1 MINKGG
7 INMHNEKINE
17 LFIKKLNELEEE
29 EIKSAIEKLKGC
41 NVLKCEI
48 KLVNEKLYSLIENCI
63 GTKNIVITVNING
76 EDDIKANY
84 YYKGKK
90 IKAITDNEEVAGAKI
105 SMYDLLTLAKY
116 QDSNIVKLPSI
127 IYHCRFHKCKSCDKD
142 DLDEL
147 NSIMACEHSCLDC
160 DYYEENEIGLE

>member
-1 MINKGG
+1 MSLYKK
-7 INMHNEKINE
+7 MNE
-17 LFIKKLNELEEE
+17 LFVKKLNELEKEE
-29 EIKSAIEKLKGC
+29 VENAIKNLKGL

-48 KLVNEKLYSLIENCI
+48 KLVNEKLYDLIENCI
-63 GTKNIVITVNING
+63 QTKDIVVTVDING
-76 EDDIKANY
+76 EDDISANY

-90 IKAITDNEEVAGAKI
+90 IKAITEDKKCSEKKI

-116 QDSNIVKLPSI
+116 QDNNLVKLPSTL
-127 IYHCRFHKCKSCDKD
+127 YGCTLHKCKSCDKD

-160 DYYEENEIGLE
+160 DYYDEYEINLK

>member
-1 MINKGG
+1 MY
-7 INMHNEKINE
+7 NEKINE
-17 LFIKKLNELEEE
+17 LFVKKLNELEQKEVE
-29 EIKSAIEKLKGC
+29 NAIKNLKGL

-48 KLVNEKLYSLIENCI
+48 KLVNEKLYELIENCI
-63 GTKNIVITVNING
+63 QTKDIVITVDING
-76 EDDIKANY
+76 EDDISANY

-90 IKAITDNEEVAGAKI
+90 IKAITEDKEFAGKKI

-116 QDSNIVKLPSI
+116 QDNNIVKLPCTL
-127 IYHCRFHKCKSCDKD
+127 YGCTLHKCKSCDYT

-147 NSIMACEHSCLDC
+147 HSIMACEHSCLDC

>member
-1 MINKGG
+1 MY
-7 INMHNEKINE
+7 NEKINE
-17 LFIKKLNELEEE
+17 LFIKKLNELEQEE
-29 EIKSAIEKLKGC
+29 VENAIKNLKGL

-48 KLVNEKLYSLIENCI
+48 KLVNEKLYDLIENCI
-63 GTKNIVITVNING
+63 GTKDIVVTVDING
-76 EDDIKANY
+76 EDDISANY

-90 IKAITDNEEVAGAKI
+90 IKAVTEDKKFSGAKI

-116 QDSNIVKLPSI
+116 QDNNIVKLPSI
-127 IYHCRFHKCKSCDKD
+127 LYECTLHQCKSCDKD

-160 DYYEENEIGLE
+160 DYYDEYEINLK

>member
-1 MINKGG
+1 MY
-7 INMHNEKINE
+7 NEKINE

-48 KLVNEKLYSLIENCI
+48 KLVNEKLYSLIENSI
-63 GTKNIVITVNING
+63 GTKDIVITVDIKG

-90 IKAITDNEEVAGAKI
+90 IKAITEDKKISGTKI

-116 QDSNIVKLPSI
+116 QDSNIVKLPCTV
-127 IYHCRFHKCKSCDKD
+127 YECGLHQCKSCNEA

-147 NSIMACEHSCLDC
+147 HSIMSCETSCYDC
-160 DYYEENEIGLE
+160 DFYEENEIGMK

>member
-1 MINKGG
+1 MSLYKK
-7 INMHNEKINE
+7 MNE
-17 LFIKKLNELEEE
+17 LFVKKLNELEKEE
-29 EIKSAIEKLKGC
+29 VENAIKNLKGL

-48 KLVNEKLYSLIENCI
+48 KLVNEKLYDLIENCI
-63 GTKNIVITVNING
+63 QTKDIVVTVDING
-76 EDDIKANY
+76 EDDISANY

-90 IKAITDNEEVAGAKI
+90 IKAITEDKEFAGRKI

-116 QDSNIVKLPSI
+116 QDNNLVKLPSTL
-127 IYHCRFHKCKSCDKD
+127 YGCTLHQCKSCDSL

-160 DYYEENEIGLE
+160 DYYEENEIGTK

>member
-1 MINKGG
+1 MY
-7 INMHNEKINE
+7 NEKINE
-17 LFIKKLNELEEE
+17 LFVKKLNELMLDEVENA
-29 EIKSAIEKLKGC
+29 IKNLKGL

-48 KLVNEKLYSLIENCI
+48 KLVNEKLYDLIENCI
-63 GTKNIVITVNING
+63 QTKDIVVTVDING
-76 EDDIKANY
+76 EDDISANY

-90 IKAITDNEEVAGAKI
+90 IKAVTEDKKFSGAKI

-127 IYHCRFHKCKSCDKD
+127 IYHCRFHQCKSCDKE

-147 NSIMACEHSCLDC
+147 HSIMSCETTCYNC
-160 DYYEENEIGLE
+160 DFYEENEIGTK

>member
-1 MINKGG
+1 MY
-7 INMHNEKINE
+7 NEKINE
-17 LFIKKLNELEEE
+17 LFIKKLNELEKKEVE
-29 EIKSAIEKLKGC
+29 NAIKNLKGL

-48 KLVNEKLYSLIENCI
+48 KLVNEKLYDLIENCI
-63 GTKNIVITVNING
+63 GTKDIVITVDING
-76 EDDIKANY
+76 EDDISANY

-90 IKAITDNEEVAGAKI
+90 IKAITEDKEIAGTKI

-116 QDSNIVKLPSI
+116 QDNNLVKLPSTL
-127 IYHCRFHKCKSCDKD
+127 YGCTLHKCKSCDKD

-160 DYYEENEIGLE
+160 DYYDEYEINLK

>member
-1 MINKGG
+1 MY
-7 INMHNEKINE
+7 NEKINE
-17 LFIKKLNELEEE
+17 LFVKKLNELEQKEVE
-29 EIKSAIEKLKGC
+29 NAIKNLKGL

-48 KLVNEKLYSLIENCI
+48 KLVNEKLYELIENSI
-63 GTKNIVITVNING
+63 GTKDIVITVNING
-76 EDDIKANY
+76 EDDISANY

-90 IKAITDNEEVAGAKI
+90 IKAITEDKEFAGRKI

-116 QDSNIVKLPSI
+116 QDNNLVKLPSI
-127 IYHCRFHKCKSCDKD
+127 LYGCTLHQCKSCDKI

-160 DYYEENEIGLE
+160 DYYEENEIGTK

>member
-1 MINKGG
+1 MY
-7 INMHNEKINE
+7 NEKINE
-17 LFIKKLNELEEE
+17 LFIKKLNELEQEE
-29 EIKSAIEKLKGC
+29 VENAIKNLKGL

-48 KLVNEKLYSLIENCI
+48 KLVNEKLYDLIENCI
-63 GTKNIVITVNING
+63 GTKDIVITVDING
-76 EDDIKANY
+76 EDDISANY

-90 IKAITDNEEVAGAKI
+90 IKAITEDKEIAGTKI

-127 IYHCRFHKCKSCDKD
+127 LYGCTLHQCKSCDKD

-160 DYYEENEIGLE
+160 DYYDEYEIGMK

>member
-1 MINKGG
+1 MY
-7 INMHNEKINE
+7 NEKINE
-17 LFIKKLNELEEE
+17 LFIKKLNELEKEE
-29 EIKSAIEKLKGC
+29 VENAIKNLKGL

-48 KLVNEKLYSLIENCI
+48 KLVNEKLYDLIENCI
-63 GTKNIVITVNING
+63 GTKDIVVTVDING
-76 EDDIKANY
+76 EDDISANY

-90 IKAITDNEEVAGAKI
+90 IKAVTEDKEFAGRKI

-116 QDSNIVKLPSI
+116 QDNNIVKLPCTL
-127 IYHCRFHKCKSCDKD
+127 YGCTLHQCKSCDKD

-160 DYYEENEIGLE
+160 DYYEENEIGLK